1 MTHSFPTRRSSDLAI
16 KREVGFTGTL
26 EQFFEKIRTDPKLK
40 YPNTKAGREAYL
52 TDARAVI
59 AAAMEAAPRY
69 FSVLPKAAL
78 EVRAVEKWR
87 EGTASTAFF
96 NPPPATGRPSG
107 RARGCHY
114 G

>member
-1 MTHSFPTRRSSDLAI
+1 MEAI

-78 EVRAVEKWR
+78 EVRRSEEHTSELQSLMRLSYAVFCLNKNNNQR
-87 EGTASTAFF
+87 THT
-96 NPPPATGRPSG
+96 
-107 RARGCHY
+107 
-114 G
+114 